1 MANSSRFDRI
11 EAVAKAHIDAG
22 FFSGIEWLVLRGGK
36 TWAKGKL
43 GMGDAPNGI
52 PMPDS
57 PIYRIYSMTKP
68 MISALALMLVEQ
80 GKLRLFDPI
89 AAYLPEFSEMSV
101 LGENGKTGPTK
112 GPIIVEHLL
121 THRAGFSYG
130 FLSDCPVGNLYRKNH
145 IIDAEPS
152 LAEMVKNIA
161 ELPLAYEPGTE
172 WRYSV
177 ATDVLARLVEVVAG
191 KPLPEVLSEFLFDPI
206 GMGDTG
212 FMVEESQRHRIM
224 AMFGNGDLD
233 YIMDFDDKPQSLIPT
248 DVSVQYPAGD
258 PKFYRGGHGLFST
271 LDDYARLVPFLA
283 TGLAPNGERL
293 LSRKMVELM
302 LTNRIPPEQLPLRIG
317 PINVAGY
324 GFGLA
329 GRVLIEPGAALGLT
343 SIGESGWAGAASTYF
358 WIDKSEDLTG
368 IVMSQYLGS
377 KLPLGDDIR
386 SAVYQALDD

>member
-1 MANSSRFDRI
+1 
-11 EAVAKAHIDAG
+11 
-22 FFSGIEWLVLRGGK
+22 
-36 TWAKGKL
+36 
-43 GMGDAPNGI
+43 
-52 PMPDS
+52 
-57 PIYRIYSMTKP
+57 
-68 MISALALMLVEQ
+68 
-80 GKLRLFDPI
+80 
-89 AAYLPEFSEMSV
+89 
-101 LGENGKTGPTK
+101 
-112 GPIIVEHLL
+112 
-121 THRAGFSYG
+121 
-130 FLSDCPVGNLYRKNH
+130 
-145 IIDAEPS
+145 
-152 LAEMVKNIA
+152 
-161 ELPLAYEPGTE
+161 
-172 WRYSV
+172 
-177 ATDVLARLVEVVAG
+177 VLARLVEVVAG

-248 DVSVQYPAGD
+248 DVSVQYPADD

-343 SIGESGWAGAASTYF
+343 SLGENGWAGAASTYF
-358 WIDKSEDLTG
+358 WIDKSEDLIG